1 MRDQVARRPGLI
13 GTAGNRVAP
22 NDFSA
27 PLKQR
32 LRQPR
37 LAEMV
42 ADGLRQRIVSGELAD
57 GAMLPKQ
64 DDLLLEFR
72 VSPPSIR
79 EALRI
84 LETEGLITVQRGNVG
99 GAIVHR
105 PKPGKTAYMLAM
117 VLQSRSVN
125 LLDVQNAIRHLEPA
139 CVAACAMRPDRETT
153 VLPRLKDNIDRS
165 RANIDNADL
174 YIGLARQFHVELAA
188 GCGNE
193 TMSLIIGALESLWSA
208 QVDRLARRTAQHG
221 AFADRAVRLATL
233 KDHERIYRYIAK
245 GDAAGAERA
254 AREHY
259 SEAAQETEGWQ
270 HAFDLNAIINAASLR
285 DS

>member
-1 MRDQVARRPGLI
+1 M
-13 GTAGNRVAP
+13 AP
-22 NDFSA
+22 NDYSV

-42 ADGLRQRIVSGELAD
+42 ADGLRARILSGELAD

-84 LETEGLITVQRGNVG
+84 LETEGLITVQRGNIG

-105 PKPGKTAYMLAM
+105 PQPGKTAYMLAM
-117 VLQSRSVN
+117 VLQSRSVK
-125 LLDVQNAIRHLEPA
+125 LRDVQDAIRHLEPA
-139 CVAACAMRPDRETT
+139 CVAACASRPDRETT
-153 VLPRLKDNIDRS
+153 LLPRLKDNIDQA
-165 RANIDNADL
+165 RANIDNADI

-208 QVDRLARRTAQHG
+208 QVERLARRPAQHG
-221 AFADRAVRLATL
+221 PFADRAVRMETL
-233 KDHERIYRYIAK
+233 TDHERLYRLIAK
-245 GDAAGAERA
+245 GDAAGAERT

-259 SEAAQETEGWQ
+259 SESQETEGWQ
-270 HAFDLNAIINAASLR
+270 HAFDLNAIINATTLR
-285 DS
+285 DG